1 MGTAVQIQNN
11 GELSPTA
18 PSSLD
23 SKLRSCHVEDTW
35 AELLYLTLFDT
46 KVTNSTLQVD
56 QLMYT
61 FVIYKTAFVQKSIG
75 FNIRDIN
82 K

>member
-23 SKLRSCHVEDTW
+23 SKLRCCHVEDTW
-35 AELLYLTLFDT
+35 AELFYLTLFDT

-61 FVIYKTAFVQKSIG
+61 FEFFFVQKSIG

-82 K
+82 N